1 MSHRVFFR
9 HLRSHTDELVSPATY
24 DTVTSYVLGYD
35 AGTGGTALA
44 GFLEW
49 LAMKSGRPAATWPQ
63 LVAELAFDG
72 LAPPKPYTGDED
84 RVAINAVF
92 YWLDMFL
99 HETGEA
105 GQRDVFRRF
114 ETWEGERRSR
124 DG

>member
-9 HLRSHTDELVSPATY
+9 HLRSHTDEILAAPSY
-24 DTVTSYVLGYD
+24 DTLTAYIAGYD

-49 LAMKSGRPAATWPQ
+49 LAMKTGQPAARWP
-63 LVAELAFDG
+63 ELIELIAFDG
-72 LAPPKPYTGDED
+72 LAPPKPYTADEE
-84 RVAINAVF
+84 RIAVSAMF
-92 YWLDMFL
+92 HWLDTFL

-114 ETWEGERRSR
+114 ETWDGERRGR
-124 DG
+124 QG